1 MSKRILLRVDAS
13 SEIGTG
19 HVMRCLALSNEAKQR
34 GWECTFVLRDP
45 ESDIVKLIASFDHR
59 VNKLVSLDY
68 GEKIFSKLQ
77 TTSTKH

>member
-1 MSKRILLRVDAS
+1 MGKKILIRVDAS

-19 HVMRCLALSNEAKQR
+19 HLMRCLALANEARQR

-68 GEKIFSKLQ
+68 LEELQ
-77 TTSTKH
+77 K